1 MYIAFI
7 VLLVAAGVAI
17 YILVQKTET
26 QQRSIQGY
34 GVQIAEQKTLC
45 EQQIEKQKAFYE
57 KQIGDLQKKHADE
70 LSARD
75 ELFRKQLND
84 VQSRIE
90 VHKDELYLKSEKD
103 LLIDVMLRIEALN
116 NSQKTVFSTL
126 SGDLAGVKTIKDS
139 MYNIGDSILN
149 DISTAHKETVAKL
162 GVHGDM
168 TVASI
173 LADILELM
181 SKRS

>member
-1 MYIAFI
+1 MNIALV
-7 VLLVAAGVAI
+7 VLLIAAGIAI
-17 YILVQKTET
+17 YILVKKSEA
-26 QQRSIQGY
+26 QQRTINGF
-34 GVQIAEQKTLC
+34 GTQIDEQKELH
-45 EQQIEKQKAFYE
+45 EKQIEKQKVLYE
-57 KQIGDLQKKHADE
+57 EQIGELKERHAAE

-75 ELFRKQLND
+75 ELFKKQLND
-84 VQSRIE
+84 MQNRIE
-90 VHKDELYLKSEKD
+90 VHREELYQKNEKD
-103 LLIDVMLRIEALN
+103 LLVDVMLGIEAMN
-116 NSQKTVFSTL
+116 NSQKSVFSKL
-126 SGDLAGVKTIKDS
+126 SGDLEGVKTIKDN

-181 SKRS
+181 SKR